1 MKNITLNSSA
11 LKTLTTLAL
20 AASSLFAGSA
30 LANNAQDNGWVQT
43 HTAQETYLNSRHLYC
58 DYMDLESAKAECED
72 HNECNGFNFR
82 VSDHTVCFKA
92 ADTNANG
99 EALPEYHPNGTGYDV
114 WVKNPEQDSAEQEVD
129 PASYCGEHMG
139 WDSDGELCI
148 IQPEYTTAKAQCD
161 TELAQVQNHKSS
173 CDVEL
178 AHAYEEIHQM
188 TLASHDERQSSEA
201 YTEWWVNEY
210 LSISNRYES
219 LELEQ
224 LASQQ
229 LLEQRAATI
238 QSMQVQMNVSRI
250 AHEATAMTHTL
261 VVQENDR
268 LKARL
273 AELERNKL
281 FTFENKSDCKR
292 ITIYFGRADTGEN
305 GTFDIL
311 CRRRLV
317 NTEPMELAD
326 HGVLTD
332 WRTYNLS
339 LY

>member
-1 MKNITLNSSA
+1 MKNITLNSST

-30 LANNAQDNGWVQT
+30 LANNAQDKGWVQT

-99 EALPEYHPNGTGYDV
+99 EALPEYHPTGTGYDV

-139 WDSDGELCI
+139 WDSDAELCI
-148 IQPEYTTAKAQCD
+148 IQPEYTSAKAQCD
-161 TELAQVQNHKSS
+161 TELAQVENHKSS

-178 AHAYEEIHQM
+178 ANAYQEIHQM
-188 TLASHDERQSSEA
+188 DVASHDERESSEA
-201 YTEWWVNEY
+201 YTGWWVNEFTS
-210 LSISNRYES
+210 LFNSYES

-238 QSMQVQMNVSRI
+238 QSMQEEIN
-250 AHEATAMTHTL
+250 
-261 VVQENDR
+261 R
-268 LKARL
+268 LKFQLHLRPVCVIETRSL
-273 AELERNKL
+273 DNLGKWCLMAEDGKQWDGKYYR
-281 FTFENKSDCKR
+281 
-292 ITIYFGRADTGEN
+292 
-305 GTFDIL
+305 
-311 CRRRLV
+311 
-317 NTEPMELAD
+317 
-326 HGVLTD
+326 
-332 WRTYNLS
+332 
-339 LY
+339 